1 MASTPPKVSVGVPVY
16 NGEDFLAETLD
27 CLLDQTFPDFELVIS
42 DNASTDR
49 TEEICRKYAEDD
61 PRIRYVRNGRN
72 IGITRNFNQ
81 LFFLARGEYFKWAAH
96 DDLVSR
102 DYLQRCVAVL
112 DADPSVV
119 LVSPRVRLIDDEG
132 HPLHFDKER
141 NLYVSPHG
149 ETVPPIPFLSDAGY
163 SPVPRHRFAD
173 VALHLKGGL
182 EIAYVHGLMR
192 SEALAR
198 TTLLEPYI
206 GSDKIMVAQL
216 SLLGMVR
223 EIPEE
228 LFSWRIHPRHSGRKK
243 PSLATRDLDPNRG
256 SVPAYPSLQ
265 QLRGYFRSITR
276 SPLPP
281 RDKVLCTG
289 TLARKVGQALRLRSR
304 HLTSPS
310 R

>member
-1 MASTPPKVSVGVPVY
+1 MASTRPKISVGLPVY
-16 NGEDFLAETLD
+16 NGEDFLAQTLD
-27 CLLDQTFPDFELVIS
+27 CLLDQTFPDFELIVS
-42 DNASTDR
+42 DNASTDD
-49 TEEICRKYAEDD
+49 TEEICRKYAADD
-61 PRIRYVRNGRN
+61 SRIRYVRNGRN
-72 IGITRNFNQ
+72 IGITKNFNQ
-81 LFFLARGEYFKWAAH
+81 LFFLAQGEYFKWAAH
-96 DDLVSR
+96 DDLVSK

-132 HPLHFDKER
+132 LPLRFDRER

-163 SPVPRHRFAD
+163 SPSPRRRFAD

-182 EIAYVHGLMR
+182 EIAYVHGLIR
-192 SEALAR
+192 SDALAR

-206 GSDKIMVAQL
+206 GSDKIVVAQL
-216 SLLGMVR
+216 SLLGTVR

-243 PSLATRDLDPNRG
+243 PSLATQDLDPNRKP
-256 SVPAYPSLQ
+256 VPAYPGAK
-265 QLRGYFRSITR
+265 QLFGYFRAIMR
-276 SPLPP
+276 SPLSP
-281 RDKVLCTG
+281 REKFLCMG
-289 TLARKVGQALRLRSR
+289 TLARKVSQAARLRSQ